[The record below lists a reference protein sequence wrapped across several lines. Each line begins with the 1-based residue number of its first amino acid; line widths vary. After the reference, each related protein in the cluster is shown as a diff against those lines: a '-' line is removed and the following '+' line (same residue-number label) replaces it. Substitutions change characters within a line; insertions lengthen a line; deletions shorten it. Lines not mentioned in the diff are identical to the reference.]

1 MMKSF
6 SACPA
11 CCVFMTVV
19 ALVAAGHLVACAE
32 AGTGHDTQ
40 IGSSDSANPSAS
52 DDVDS
57 LNEESASSDVNDCT
71 SCGEHQSCVDDACVC
86 DEGFQDCDGLAENG
100 CETQGECSC
109 ETGSQRPCYHGPVVT
124 QNVGACVGGVETCVG
139 TGWSACAGQVLPTEE
154 LCEPNGIDEDCD
166 GELDETQDVDGD
178 GWSVCDGDCCDDP
191 ATHCALAPALVNPGA
206 FDVAGNGL
214 DDDCDGTTDNEV
226 ASDCSSM
233 MITEAVT
240 GEDLMMAMDLCQFT
254 EGHPDIWGVMD
265 VELTQASG
273 EGSPLDYQSGVL
285 EGLGEGRMP
294 PMSHTTLAVLSSGDA
309 RGVGDPGYTSNMSDG
324 DSQDLGP
331 AGYLEAHNYALETTD
346 ACPVSQSTFHDTV
359 QLSARIRVPTNAQ
372 GIKFQFRFFT
382 YEFPLYLCTQFNDFF
397 LALLSSEHPAIPD
410 DKNIS
415 FDAAGNPVSVNNAF
429 FTTCNALTCGDPMT
443 SYLLAPD
450 LDQDGCADSLSC
462 NMETNQCE
470 TALGACPDGSQ
481 DLQAF
486 TENISD
492 AGATG
497 WLTTTA
503 PVVPGEE
510 ITLSFHIWDT
520 GDSAYDSLVVIDNFQ
535 WLLEPTELITK
546 N

>member
-1 MMKSF
+1 MMKSL

-11 CCVFMTVV
+11 WCVSMTTA
-19 ALVAAGHLVACAE
+19 ALILMVHLTACADM
-32 AGTGHDTQ
+32 GTNPATQ
-40 IGSSDSANPSAS
+40 APPIDSATAS
-52 DDVDS
+52 GADAPLD
-57 LNEESASSDVNDCT
+57 ETETQEASGCEACSDNQT
-71 SCGEHQSCVDDACVC
+71 CVDDACVC
-86 DEGFQDCDGLAENG
+86 DEGYQDCDAIAENG
-100 CETQGECSC
+100 CETLGDCTC
-109 ETGSQRPCYHGPVVT
+109 DPGTQRPCYYGPVST
-124 QNVGACVGGVETCVG
+124 QNVGACVGGLETCVG
-139 TGWSACAGQVLPTEE
+139 TGWSYCTGQVLPTDES
-154 LCEPNGIDEDCD
+154 CEPNGIDDDCD

-191 ATHCALAPALVNPGA
+191 ASHCAQVPGLVNPGA
-206 FDVAGNGL
+206 YDVAGNGL
-214 DDDCDGTTDNEV
+214 DDDCDGTIDNEV
-226 ASDCSSM
+226 ATDCSGM

-240 GEDLMMAMDLCQFT
+240 GEDLMMAIDLCQFT

-265 VELTQASG
+265 VNLSEASG

-285 EGLGEGRMP
+285 EGLGQGRLP
-294 PMSHTTLAVLSSGDA
+294 PMSNTTLAALSSGDA
-309 RGVGDPGYTSNMSDG
+309 RGVGDPGYTANMSDG

-331 AGYLEAHNYALETTD
+331 GDYLEAHNYALETTD
-346 ACPVSQSTFHDTV
+346 ACPISQSTFHDTV

-397 LALLSSEHPAIPD
+397 LALLTSEHPAIPE

-450 LDQDGCADSLSC
+450 VDQDGCADALSC

-481 DLQAF
+481 DLHAF
-486 TENISD
+486 TENIAD

-503 PVVPGEE
+503 PVIPGEE

-520 GDSAYDSLVVIDNFQ
+520 GDSFYDSLVVIDNFQ